1 MEDII
6 IGTEAVRDG
15 VVTRYELQRWYRPI
29 FGNVHAPKNRMIT
42 LRDRIF
48 AAWLFSRREGIV
60 TGLAASALHGSA
72 WVDRDID
79 IELVFKFP
87 RAPRGIIARDDR
99 IQADEWTRIAGIPV
113 ATAERTAFD
122 LGRFRRYDALS
133 RLDALMQVKPY
144 TVDDVM
150 RLTERYKGARGVAKL
165 KAVLPLVDGGAQSP
179 MESWWREVVI
189 DSGFPKPTTQIPVVD
204 EFGRHVRYLDFGWRE
219 FQVAVEYDGDQHQ
232 TDRTQY
238 LKDRWV
244 IPELRRLRWTVI
256 SVVKEDDPVRVI
268 GDLREALVARGWR
281 GAVQIPRYA
290 YASPRRRAHGDAPNL
305 HSGRGSAS

>member
-6 IGTEAVRDG
+6 IGTEALAAG

-29 FGNVHAPKNRMIT
+29 FRNVHAPKNRVIT

-48 AAWLFSRREGIV
+48 AAWLFSRRQGIV

-72 WVDRDID
+72 WTDRDID
-79 IELVFKFP
+79 IELVYKFP

-99 IQADEWTRIAGIPV
+99 IQADEWTEIDGVPV
-113 ATAERTAFD
+113 ASAARTAFD
-122 LGRFRRYDALS
+122 LGRFQRYDALA
-133 RLDALMQVKPY
+133 RLDALMRVKPY
-144 TVDDVM
+144 AVDDVV
-150 RLTERYKGARGVAKL
+150 RLTERYKGARGVARL

-179 MESWWREVVI
+179 MESWWRKLVI
-189 DSGFPKPTTQIPVVD
+189 DAGFPRPATQIPVAD
-204 EFGRHVRYLDFGWRE
+204 EFGHHVRYLDFGWEDFR
-219 FQVAVEYDGDQHQ
+219 VAVEYDGDQHQ
-232 TDRTQY
+232 TDRAQY

-256 SVVKEDDPVRVI
+256 SIVKEDDPVRVI

-281 GAVQIPRYA
+281 GVVQIPRYA
-290 YASPRRRAHGDAPNL
+290 YATSRRRACAVTPDL
-305 HSGRGSAS
+305 HSGSGSAS